1 MEKWKRALREG
12 WVAGS
17 VASVASTAALL
28 LAGRREARHA
38 AAPVNAV
45 SHWVWDREALRAD
58 APSARHTVVGLL
70 VHQGASVFWATLHA
84 RAWGMHE
91 RNKRAAPAVAGAA
104 VTSALACFVDFRLTP
119 RRLTPGFESRVSKR
133 SLALV
138 YACFALGLAAGS
150 MVTRR
155 REPARSTD
163 AAQTRPPNPAS

>member
-17 VASVASTAALL
+17 IASVASMAALV
-28 LAGRREARHA
+28 LAGRRETRHA

-58 APSARHTVVGLL
+58 APSARHTLVGYL
-70 VHQGASVFWATLHA
+70 VHHGASVFWGTLHA
-84 RAWGMHE
+84 RAWGMHQG
-91 RNKRAAPAVAGAA
+91 NKRPAPAVAGAA
-104 VTSALACFVDFRLTP
+104 VASALACFVDLRMTP
-119 RRLTPGFESRVSKR
+119 RRLTPGFENRVSKR

-150 MVTRR
+150 MATRR

-163 AAQTRPPNPAS
+163 AAPTQPPNRAN